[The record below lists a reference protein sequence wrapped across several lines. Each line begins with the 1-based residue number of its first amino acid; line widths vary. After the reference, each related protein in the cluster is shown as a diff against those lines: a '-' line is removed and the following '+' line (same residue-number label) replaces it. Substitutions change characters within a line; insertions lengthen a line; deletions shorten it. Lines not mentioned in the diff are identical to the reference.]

1 MRYKFYKQIFHQ
13 MYNRFLNIRHAETWA
28 STYLRLKKIN
38 IKMKIIVT
46 YPKTLRSDFS
56 TYFFTLLT
64 INWVD
69 IKVEKQ
75 AFIKFQNPAT

>member
-1 MRYKFYKQIFHQ
+1 
-13 MYNRFLNIRHAETWA
+13 MYNRFPNIRHAERRA
-28 STYLRLKKIN
+28 STYLRLKKITM
-38 IKMKIIVT
+38 KMKITVT
-46 YPKTLRSDFS
+46 YPQTLRSDVS

-69 IKVEKQ
+69 INLEKP